1 MCKDLIGCFV
11 LQARSRTVSQEEVPT
26 AAKPGSK
33 WKVLQKAI
41 KTNVKEFSS
50 IVQAAADE
58 ASGGRAYAR
67 MTSKDEAPARPGS
80 SGGRHSNSN
89 EELDLE

>member
-1 MCKDLIGCFV
+1 VCKDLNDCFV

-41 KTNVKEFSS
+41 KTNVKELSS
-50 IVQAAADE
+50 KVQAAADE
-58 ASGGRAYAR
+58 ASGGRAYTR
-67 MTSKDEAPARPGS
+67 MTSRDEAPAKPGS
-80 SGGRHSNSN
+80 SGGRHSDSN
-89 EELDLE
+89 EELELE